1 MLPAESTGK
10 GGKTI
15 FPGRLE
21 RFYQWDAILR
31 DLKSVEPADY
41 IGEAYGIWSF
51 DQRNGGR
58 TQTLIISCARIDFLP
73 TMVFQVRQFQ
83 SSIRCLIISFSF
95 FLKSPIASWLILL
108 LNWTSIQSFS
118 SLILNNISI
127 AQILNLSENVTASF
141 VRVDEHSKIEI
152 PIFSNFQ
159 NIYKKKKEKKRNG
172 SINFPGGKL
181 NLIIDKNERIGRRE
195 EAEGAAAKPKRGTSA
210 STLRIV
216 SVWTPI
222 TRFTPSPAS
231 SSSRSPRARLF
242 LPFKK
247 KLAEPASRSQLA
259 RCLYRYY
266 RLAWNG
272 MSRKGGKKR
281 AIPGWGQTG
290 RLIII
295 NGDDRQ
301 FPRYFLRFLIFRPN
315 REGII

>member
-1 MLPAESTGK
+1 MHK
-10 GGKTI
+10 
-15 FPGRLE
+15 
-21 RFYQWDAILR
+21 
-31 DLKSVEPADY
+31 LK
-41 IGEAYGIWSF
+41 
-51 DQRNGGR
+51 
-58 TQTLIISCARIDFLP
+58 
-73 TMVFQVRQFQ
+73 
-83 SSIRCLIISFSF
+83 
-95 FLKSPIASWLILL
+95 
-108 LNWTSIQSFS
+108 
-118 SLILNNISI
+118 
-127 AQILNLSENVTASF
+127 ILNLSENVTASF
-141 VRVDEHSKIEI
+141 ARVDEHSKIGIPIFSNFENIYKKKKKRNGSINCENVTASFARVDEHSKIEI

-159 NIYKKKKEKKRNG
+159 TIYKKKKEKKRNG

-315 REGII
+315 REGFI

>member
-152 PIFSNFQ
+152 PIFSNFE
-159 NIYKKKKEKKRNG
+159 NIYIKKKRKETVPLIVRMSQHLSLESTNIPKLRFQFFPISRIYIKKKKKR
-172 SINFPGGKL
+172 
-181 NLIIDKNERIGRRE
+181 
-195 EAEGAAAKPKRGTSA
+195 
-210 STLRIV
+210 
-216 SVWTPI
+216 
-222 TRFTPSPAS
+222 
-231 SSSRSPRARLF
+231 
-242 LPFKK
+242 KK
-247 KLAEPASRSQLA
+247 KVP
-259 RCLYRYY
+259 
-266 RLAWNG
+266 
-272 MSRKGGKKR
+272 
-281 AIPGWGQTG
+281 
-290 RLIII
+290 
-295 NGDDRQ
+295 
-301 FPRYFLRFLIFRPN
+301 LIFREEN
-315 REGII
+315 